1 MIPSPPLPRAFVIL
15 HRQLRAFV
23 IIIGNME
30 EERFCD
36 LLFEL
41 CILHL
46 MLFKLPRSKFSIVC
60 DGVRLS
66 RPPDVLQLQDDLQKF
81 RILSGTS
88 KNSERRPSVTLY
100 TDECTGDQQSL
111 QNINIAA
118 VKFYNGGNAT
128 HVLQFSL
135 VCSNA
140 TTTLALMDPEAVSRP
155 TMTRD
160 DALKVL
166 VKTKFVCYIY
176 SFIISVLALFS
187 KYNAQNLMMFSL
199 DCIH

>member
-1 MIPSPPLPRAFVIL
+1 MDPEAVS
-15 HRQLRAFV
+15 
-23 IIIGNME
+23 
-30 EERFCD
+30 
-36 LLFEL
+36 
-41 CILHL
+41 
-46 MLFKLPRSKFSIVC
+46 
-60 DGVRLS
+60 
-66 RPPDVLQLQDDLQKF
+66 
-81 RILSGTS
+81 
-88 KNSERRPSVTLY
+88 SVTLY

-187 KYNAQNLMMFSL
+187 KYKAQNLMMFSL
-199 DCIH
+199 DCIHWH